1 MLRVISRVVN
11 SALPEVVSKLSAIQF
26 PFTLTSNFYLFSTS
40 PHSLLIASSY
50 SLLLLNPARIILIL
64 ISYQRIVFPQRMPLP
79 LRSHIN
85 SSQIRVSF
93 KHNPYHIECLS
104 LSEISSSPYRGDDW
118 DAFTLFNP
126 DLKPDTILVL

>member
-11 SALPEVVSKLSAIQF
+11 SELPEVVSKLSAIQF
-26 PFTLTSNFYLFSTS
+26 PFSLTSNFYLFSTS

-79 LRSHIN
+79 LRRHIN
-85 SSQIRVSF
+85 SSQILVSF
-93 KHNPYHIECLS
+93 KHNPYHIVCRLLLEKNNH
-104 LSEISSSPYRGDDW
+104 PYRE
-118 DAFTLFNP
+118 
-126 DLKPDTILVL
+126 K